1 MEFHSGKCGY
11 EKGNTASEFEIYLLE
26 GDLSKYSRYL
36 KKQAKKAKDSR
47 STVYHEN
54 SRSSLFF

>member
-26 GDLSKYSRYL
+26 GDVNKHSRYL
-36 KKQAKKAKDSR
+36 
-47 STVYHEN
+47 
-54 SRSSLFF
+54 